1 MKLKGFSILELMV
14 AIILSGMVIGTAYSV
29 YTFTHQQLYHFSSI
43 KTEIRNYYE
52 FSEVLNRDVENA
64 SKIIKRNE
72 YEIELQQL
80 GRNVTYEFK
89 NDFVLRYH
97 QNNLDTFFFAINQ
110 LELNV
115 LNEIKEELLVDYIRL
130 NIADEGKNKTLSIYK
145 NYGAIIYFEED

>member
-1 MKLKGFSILELMV
+1 MKLKGFSILELMI

-43 KTEIRNYYE
+43 KSDMRNFYE

-64 SKIIKRNE
+64 SKIIKKSE

-80 GRNVTYEFK
+80 GKNVVYEFR

-97 QNNLDTFFFAINQ
+97 QNNLDTFFFTVNQ
-110 LELNV
+110 LEFNV
-115 LNEIKEELLVDYIRL
+115 LNELKEDPLVEYISL
-130 NIADEGKNKTLSIYK
+130 NIEDKGKNKTLSFYK